1 MRAHLLRKVFLAVAF
16 ALAAAAGLA
25 QEQGEWYLNRHIRDV
40 AFTGLRNVRAADLD
54 GIVNPFRGRPFD
66 YSLFWELQGML
77 WALEYF
83 DMIEPSLEPVG
94 NDVLIRFAVTERPVI
109 DRISFIGNSAVRRNA
124 LLDTI
129 STGPRDVVN
138 HVRIHLDEQAIVNL
152 YLERGFPDVQVRSEL
167 QEIGGNTVLAFHI
180 TEGERVTIQEI
191 RFEGNSTFSDRTLRG
206 QLSLRTRGLGRDGA
220 FSEARLVAD
229 RAALA
234 VYYHERGFIDAVVLD
249 VTQEIVRDARGNNNL
264 ILTFNI
270 SEGPRYTFA
279 GVTFEGNR
287 IFSDETLS
295 ALIRSRPGEVVN
307 ARRVLADLQ
316 RVADLYFENG
326 YIFNTISTDERRD
339 TVNNTVAYHI
349 LIIER
354 GRAHIESISIV
365 GNDRTRTD
373 VVLREIP
380 LIPGDVFSRTKV
392 EEAWRNLMN
401 LRFFSV
407 VMPETPPGSAEGL
420 MDLVFVVEE
429 QPTTELQLGL
439 TFTGSAEPDTF
450 PISALV
456 SVNDINFRG
465 SGNQLGFNVNASP
478 QAASGSLSYHQRW
491 LFGLPLSG
499 GFDFSVDWS
508 RRLAAM
514 NNSAPFFHGDE
525 SYAFP
530 DGFASFDEFREAGRM
545 PPREFLM
552 GFHRTYVSLGFSTGY
567 RWFTPAGN
575 FSLGGGIRGGLV
587 RIAYDD
593 TVYRPFDPALRAGNN
608 RWTPMMSVWTSVAL
622 DRRDLFFDPSR
633 GYYLFGRV
641 ALHGLLPDEREHY
654 MRSDTN
660 AQVFI
665 PLFNVPVTENWSF
678 RMTLGLHTG
687 VSFIFAQPG
696 DRPLTVE
703 DANRLALDGMF
714 IARGWGSEFRN
725 KGHALWNNWAE
736 LRMPLVPGLLAW
748 DFFFDAA
755 GVAGT
760 EDSQESLSYFWGG
773 NFGMEN
779 MRFSFGGGLRFTI
792 PQFPFRLSLASRF
805 RVVGDDVR
813 WQAGSLF
820 RGRNFDAD
828 TGRGGFPGLDPVLSI
843 AVTF

>member
-1 MRAHLLRKVFLAVAF
+1 MRGHLLRTVFLAI
-16 ALAAAAGLA
+16 ALTFTAVTGFA
-25 QEQGEWYLNRHIRDV
+25 QEEEGWYLGRPIRDV
-40 AFTGLRNVRAADLD
+40 AFTGLRNVRAADLE
-54 GIVNPFRGRPFD
+54 GVINPFRGRPFD
-66 YSLFWELQGML
+66 YSLFWEMQGML

-83 DMIEPSLEPVG
+83 DMIEPALDPIG
-94 NDVLIRFAVTERPVI
+94 NDVIIRFTVTERPVV

-129 STGPRDVVN
+129 STNARDVVN

-152 YLERGFPDVQVRSEL
+152 YLERGFPDVIVRSEL
-167 QEIGGNTVLAFHI
+167 QEIGGNTVLVFHI
-180 TEGERVTIQEI
+180 IEGERITIQEI
-191 RFEGNSTFSDRTLRG
+191 RFEGNNTFSDRNLRG
-206 QLSLRTRGLGRDGA
+206 QISLRTRGIGRDGA
-220 FSEARLVAD
+220 FNEARLIAD

-234 VYYHERGFIDAVVLD
+234 MFYHERGFIDAAVLD

-270 SEGPRYTFA
+270 SEGPQYTFA

-287 IFSDETLS
+287 IFSTETLT
-295 ALIRSRPGEVVN
+295 ALIRSRPGETVN
-307 ARRVLADLQ
+307 ARRVAMDLQ

-339 TVNNTVAYHI
+339 TVNHTVSYHVFI
-349 LIIER
+349 VER

-365 GNDRTRTD
+365 GNQRTRTD
-373 VVLREIP
+373 VILREIP

-401 LRFFSV
+401 LRYFSV
-407 VMPETPPGSAEGL
+407 VIPETPPGSAEGL

-439 TFTGSAEPDTF
+439 TFSGSAEPDTF
-450 PISALV
+450 PISALFRL
-456 SVNDINFRG
+456 NDINFRG
-465 SGNQLGFNVNASP
+465 SGNQFGFDVTASP
-478 QAASGSLSYHQRW
+478 QTVSSSVTYHQRW

-525 SYAFP
+525 PFAFP
-530 DGFASFDEFREAGRM
+530 DGFASFEEFVAAHRL

-552 GFHRTYVSLGFSTGY
+552 GFHRTYISLGFSTGY
-567 RWFTPAGN
+567 RWFTPLGN
-575 FSLGGGIRGGLV
+575 FSIGGGIRGGLI

-593 TVYRPFDPALRAGNN
+593 AVYRPFDPALREGNN
-608 RWTPMMSVWTSVAL
+608 RWTPMNSVWTSVAL

-633 GYYLFGRV
+633 GYYLFGRM
-641 ALHGLLPDEREHY
+641 ALHGLLDVEREQY
-654 MRSDTN
+654 MRSDVN
-660 AQVFI
+660 AQLFI
-665 PLFNVPVTENWSF
+665 PLFNIPVSESWNF
-678 RMTLGLHTG
+678 RMTLALHTG
-687 VSFIFAQPG
+687 VSFIFPQPG
-696 DRPLTVE
+696 GRDLIVE

-725 KGHALWNNWAE
+725 KGHALWNNWVE

-755 GVAGT
+755 GIEDPELRGT
-760 EDSQESLSYFWGG
+760 YFKY
-773 NFGMEN
+773 FGLEN
-779 MRFSFGGGLRFTI
+779 MRFSLGGGLRFTI

-805 RVVGDDVR
+805 RVEDGNVR

-820 RGRNFDAD
+820 RGSGFNPD